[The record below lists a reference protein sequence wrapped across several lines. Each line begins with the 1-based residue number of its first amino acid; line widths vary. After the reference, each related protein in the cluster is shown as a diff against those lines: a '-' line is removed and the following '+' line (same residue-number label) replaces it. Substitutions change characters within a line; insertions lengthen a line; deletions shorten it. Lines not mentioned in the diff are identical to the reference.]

1 MKITRTET
9 RTEIELT
16 PEEAEQSQLVKQW
29 LKPQSTSLGSNG
41 APSPEP
47 AQGSVTAEMVKRAF
61 IGTPPSRDQGLI
73 IETVVT
79 AYPNKVAVEKIPVV
93 NVGTHLGGIGRALN
107 KLPEYPKR
115 NDTGLRPSRHV
126 IIREKD
132 PDTGAV
138 TYRASRELV
147 DGWKEYNANH

>member
-1 MKITRTET
+1 MKIT

-16 PEEAEQSQLVKQW
+16 PAEAEQSQLVQQW

-41 APSPEP
+41 VPAAEP
-47 AQGSVTAEMVKRAF
+47 AHGSVTAEMVKRAL
-61 IGTPPSRDQGLI
+61 IGSPPSRDQRLI
-73 IETVVT
+73 IETLVR

-107 KLPEYPKR
+107 RLPEYPKKD
-115 NDTGLRPSRHV
+115 DTGLRPSRHV
-126 IIREKD
+126 IIRERD
-132 PDTGAV
+132 PDTAAV

-147 DGWKEYNANH
+147 DAWKEYDANH